1 MNTDPVCNLLFS
13 FGWTLGN
20 YEPVFHS
27 GIRQGAHDTDALIEL
42 SWANLTPLSSLAELH
57 TFSFPHNENIPLS
70 AQEEIL
76 EPKSVV
82 SVSP

>member
-1 MNTDPVCNLLFS
+1 MNTDPVCSLLCS

-27 GIRQGAHDTDALIEL
+27 GIRQGVHNTDALVEL
-42 SWANLTPLSSLAELH
+42 SWANLTPLSSLAKLH
-57 TFSFPHNENIPLS
+57 TFSFPHNQITPLS

-76 EPKSVV
+76 EPKSVE